1 LLSMRRSKSRVPTRT
16 IAAVILIGASF
27 VSAYVLSSMANRTQL
42 LWSARHSLIPGIE
55 ISTNDLVATKASILD
70 GSMAYISARRDV
82 THYRVLRTIRTGEL
96 VPASALS
103 QDANAV
109 EMSSVPVSVR
119 TSDMPIDLQVG
130 QAVNLYHVGDS
141 HLSKDIGPPNLILS
155 NAFILGIDRKG
166 QNLGGDLALTI
177 SINRRNV
184 LQVLEATASG
194 RVVVVRVNG

>member
-42 LWSARHSLIPGIE
+42 LWSARNSLIPGIE
-55 ISTNDLVATKASILD
+55 ISTNDLEATKASISD
-70 GSMAYISARRDV
+70 GSIAYISARRDV
-82 THYRVLRTIRTGEL
+82 THFRVLRAIGAGEL

-103 QDANAV
+103 QDTNAV

-119 TSDMPIDLQVG
+119 ASDVPMDLQAG

-141 HLSKDIGPPNLILS
+141 HLSKDIGPPNLILAH
-155 NAFILGIDRKG
+155 AFILGIDRKG

-177 SINRRNV
+177 SISRRSV
-184 LQVLEATASG
+184 LQVLDATASG

>member
-1 LLSMRRSKSRVPTRT
+1 MRRSKSRVPTRT

-42 LWSARHSLIPGIE
+42 LWSARNSLIPGIE
-55 ISTNDLVATKASILD
+55 ISTNDLEATKASISD
-70 GSMAYISARRDV
+70 GSIAYISAWRDV
-82 THYRVLRTIRTGEL
+82 THFRVLRAIGAGEL

-103 QDANAV
+103 QDTNAV

-119 TSDMPIDLQVG
+119 ASDVPMDLQAG

-141 HLSKDIGPPNLILS
+141 HLSKDIGPPNLILAH
-155 NAFILGIDRKG
+155 AFILGIDRKG

-177 SINRRNV
+177 SISRRSV
-184 LQVLEATASG
+184 LQVLDATASG

>member
-1 LLSMRRSKSRVPTRT
+1 MRRSKSRVPTRT

-42 LWSARHSLIPGIE
+42 LWSARNSLIPGIE
-55 ISTNDLVATKASILD
+55 ISTNDLEATKASISD
-70 GSMAYISARRDV
+70 GSIAYISARRDV
-82 THYRVLRTIRTGEL
+82 THFRVLRAIGAGEL

-103 QDANAV
+103 QDTNAV

-119 TSDMPIDLQVG
+119 ASDVPMDLQAG

-141 HLSKDIGPPNLILS
+141 HLSKDIGPPNLILAH
-155 NAFILGIDRKG
+155 AFILGIDRKG

-177 SINRRNV
+177 SISRRSV
-184 LQVLEATASG
+184 LQVLDATASG

>member
-1 LLSMRRSKSRVPTRT
+1 
-16 IAAVILIGASF
+16 
-27 VSAYVLSSMANRTQL
+27 
-42 LWSARHSLIPGIE
+42 
-55 ISTNDLVATKASILD
+55 
-70 GSMAYISARRDV
+70 
-82 THYRVLRTIRTGEL
+82 

-119 TSDMPIDLQVG
+119 ASDMPIDLQVG